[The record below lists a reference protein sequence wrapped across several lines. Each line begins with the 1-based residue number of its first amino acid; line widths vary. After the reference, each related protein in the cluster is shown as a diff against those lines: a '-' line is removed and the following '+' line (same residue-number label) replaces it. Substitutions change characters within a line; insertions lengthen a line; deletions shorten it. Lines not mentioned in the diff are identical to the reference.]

1 MCGINDSV
9 GVEVIKNGVKVRGLK
24 KTAGIISVFMTLLGG
39 QIILGTPVFGIT
51 NSSISVSLT
60 TLLPIEILPGEFG
73 STSQNVSVT
82 TDNYTG
88 YNVALTNQT
97 NSADIVNTSDSSLI
111 IPTITLP
118 NGSSSITSSGFTNGY
133 GISTNGT
140 NFVPAPTSA
149 TTLSIGSSNSAGTNS
164 HNLTFGAKVT
174 ADIAAGTYTKTFI
187 VVAVVN
193 NPQYSITYNKNA
205 GNDTVSNM
213 PANQSLA
220 PTTASSVTLSN
231 NVPTRDFYTFLGW
244 DTDPTVTTPTYPTG
258 TTHTIDI
265 EPTQSNDI
273 SLYAIWGETGE
284 VKITSISYVSG
295 INVSGTPHPTVD
307 SDGNI
312 DFDLTFLGGL
322 DNTSTLQ
329 ATYQLTV
336 TNTTPS
342 NYSFTPPASNMRL
355 RISANEVRDIS
366 YELSGISPGDTIP
379 GRNGS
384 VTFNIILSTDYV
396 SGEHSA
402 EGGIEVEPVSQS
414 TPSIVGSIYG
424 SNTGDLSG
432 NNTLTSFQISVE
444 STFDESN
451 TFTINSLSSDFEIVD
466 SSGNSLNAQTIAA
479 NTTSTYTFYMKK
491 TSGAKFASET
501 ATAGITISY
510 NSTYT
515 NVGEVKITV
524 DKDQSYVDNQ
534 APTISGVTITRNKTV
549 DGEATLTWSGTDNVG
564 IASYGIYKCTNSC
577 DTMIPVSGVTNSY
590 TFSDLQDGSYSFVV
604 VGFDDEHN
612 TATQSQINDARTST
626 SPGPASG
633 TNSVSLSWSYT
644 VQYSIQN
651 GGMSGTTGSPIR
663 AGGSWEG
670 TITANSGYR
679 RPDEKS
685 DITVTMDGQN
695 YTGFDYS
702 TSTYK
707 VTITGASGNIEIS
720 AVLEDSCLIAGTL
733 IPVLVDGEETT
744 KPIEDITYSDLVK
757 VWNHETGTIDYMHPA
772 RIEKA
777 SQKEYYQLATLEDGT
792 TLGTFGWHGVFDV
805 DSNLFISVDDSSKFH
820 PGTLIYKVEGN
831 QLVSVPVKSVEI
843 VQQDVTV
850 YHLLSSQYYNVVAN
864 DILTTDGF
872 VLTSNFYGFTDTNI
886 MWPEAR
892 NEFLSHPEDLYTYED
907 FADIGVPL
915 RMFNDLRLR
924 EASYL
929 QRYGITLD
937 MFKHYLLTQGVLS
950 GMVPYGDE

>member
-1 MCGINDSV
+1 MRKRHQI
-9 GVEVIKNGVKVRGLK
+9 IFGLIL
-24 KTAGIISVFMTLLGG
+24 ALVALIGG
-39 QIILGTPVFGIT
+39 QTIFATPVFGVTDASIT
-51 NSSISVSLT
+51 INISQPLSLN
-60 TLLPIEILPGEFG
+60 LMPGTFD
-73 STSQNVSVT
+73 STSQNVIIT
-82 TDNYTG
+82 TTNYTG
-88 YNVALTNQT
+88 YTAQLTNPNNSTDLVNTT
-97 NSADIVNTSDSSLI
+97 NSSLV

-118 NGSSSITSSGFTNGY
+118 QGSSSITQNQFTSGY
-133 GISTNGT
+133 GLSTDGT
-140 NFVPAPTSA
+140 NYVPAPTSA
-149 TTLSIGSSNSAGTNS
+149 VGLSLGDRNSAGTGT
-164 HNLTFGAKVT
+164 HNIYLGALTSVT
-174 ADIAAGTYTKTFI
+174 TTSGTYTKTYTI
-187 VVAVVN
+187 VALAN
-193 NPQYSITYNKNA
+193 DPQYSITYNANA
-205 GNDTVSNM
+205 GTDTVTNM
-213 PANQSLA
+213 PSNQPITS
-220 PTTASSVTLSN
+220 TTASTITLSN
-231 NVPTRDFYTFLGW
+231 NVPARDYYTFLGW
-244 DTDPTVTTPTYPTG
+244 DTDPTATTPTYPTG
-258 TTHTIDI
+258 NTNTITI
-265 EPTQSNDI
+265 EPTQSNAAM
-273 SLYAIWGETGE
+273 LYAIWGETGD
-284 VKITSISYVSG
+284 VKITSVSYVSG
-295 INVSGTPHPTVD
+295 INVSGTPQPTVD
-307 SDGNI
+307 SNGDIN
-312 DFDLTFLGGL
+312 FDLTFLGGL
-322 DNTSTLQ
+322 DNTDTLQ
-329 ATYQLTV
+329 ATYRLTV

-342 NYSFTPPASNMRL
+342 NYSFTPPASNLKL
-355 RISANEVRDIS
+355 RISPTEVRDIS
-366 YELSGISPGDTIP
+366 YELSGISVGDTIT
-379 GRNGS
+379 GRGGTR
-384 VTFNIILSTDYV
+384 TFNIILTADYV
-396 SGEHSA
+396 SGSHSA

-414 TPSIVGSIYG
+414 TPSMVGSIYG

-466 SSGNSLNAQTIAA
+466 SSGNSLGAQTIAA
-479 NTTSTYTFYMKK
+479 NTTNTYTFYMKK

-501 ATAGITISY
+501 ASAGITISY

-524 DKDQSYVDNQ
+524 DKDQSYVDSQ

-564 IASYGIYKCTNSC
+564 VASYGIYKCTNSC

-590 TFSDLQDGSYSFVV
+590 TFSNLGDGSYSFVV
-604 VGFDDEHN
+604 VGFDDELN
-612 TATQSQINDARTST
+612 TATQNEINAARTST

-633 TNSVSLSWSYT
+633 TGSVSLSWSYT
-644 VQYSIQN
+644 VQYSINN

-679 RPDEKS
+679 RPNAKS
-685 DITVTMDGQN
+685 DITVLMDGQN
-695 YTGFDYS
+695 YTGFSYD

-707 VTITGASGNIEIS
+707 VTITGASGNISIS
-720 AVLEDSCLIAGTL
+720 ADLEETCLIAGTL
-733 IPVLVDGEETT
+733 IPVLDEEGHETT
-744 KPIEDITYSDLVK
+744 KPIEDITYKDLVK
-757 VWNHETGTIDYMHPA
+757 VWNHETGTIDYKHPA

-805 DSNLFISVDDSSKFH
+805 NANQFISVDDPSNFH
-820 PGTLIYKVEGN
+820 PGTVIYKVEGN
-831 QLVSVPVKSVEI
+831 QLVAVAVEKI
-843 VQQDVTV
+843 EIIEEEVMV

-892 NEFLSHPEDLYTYED
+892 NEFLSHPENLYTYED
-907 FADIGVPL
+907 FEDIGIPL

-937 MFKHYLLTQGVLS
+937 MFKHYLLTQGVMS
-950 GMVPYGDE
+950 GMVPYDDE